1 MDNRLALLLGVF
13 LFEALL
19 QFFHALIAL
28 DPLQLTLIARLIE
41 GGAILIVA
49 PKTCGI
55 RAASLGREIAV
66 GAACAT
72 GFGLAVL
79 AVDWSLRAWG
89 AGGFIL
95 SLAVQPVASPLLFAV
110 TGCLAAPFVEELF
123 FRGLFY
129 QLLRER
135 LNAPVCIALSALI
148 FASMHGRIAPVQLA
162 GGLLLGAL
170 YEWRGNIWPGFVLH
184 AAANAGIWLLP
195 GLLV

>member
-1 MDNRLALLLGVF
+1 MDKRLALLLGVC

-19 QFFHALIAL
+19 QVFQALIAL
-28 DPLQLTLIARLIE
+28 DPLLLTLMARLIE
-41 GGAILIVA
+41 GAAILIVA
-49 PKTCGI
+49 PKACGI
-55 RAASLGREIAV
+55 RTASLRREVAV
-66 GAACAT
+66 GLASAT
-72 GFGLAVL
+72 VLGLTVL
-79 AVDWSLRAWG
+79 AVDGCLRVWG
-89 AGGFIL
+89 AGSYIQT
-95 SLAVQPVASPLLFAV
+95 LAGQPVASPLLFAV

-148 FASMHGRIAPVQLA
+148 FAGMHGRIAPVQLA
-162 GGLLLGAL
+162 GGLLLGAM

>member
-1 MDNRLALLLGVF
+1 MDNRLALLLGVL

-49 PKTCGI
+49 PKFCGI
-55 RAASLGREIAV
+55 RTASLGREIAV
-66 GAACAT
+66 GTACAT

-89 AGGFIL
+89 AGSFIQT
-95 SLAVQPVASPLLFAV
+95 LAGQPIASPLLFAI
-110 TGCLAAPFVEELF
+110 TGCLVAPFVEELF

-129 QLLRER
+129 PLLRER
-135 LNAPVCIALSALI
+135 WNAPACIVLSALF
-148 FASMHGRIAPVQLA
+148 FAAMHGTVAPVQLV
-162 GGLLLGAL
+162 GGLLFAAL